1 MARQRTAIAMAEVTV
16 REALNQALAE
26 ELARDNNVFLI
37 GEEVGHYNGAYKVS
51 QGLMARFGDDRVI
64 DTPIAE
70 AGFAGLAIGAAM
82 AGLRPIVEF
91 MTWNFSLV
99 AIDQILNNAAK
110 MHLMSGG
117 QFNMPIVFRAPQGAG
132 GSLSA
137 QHSSTLESFYTYT
150 PGLIVVSPATPGDMR
165 GMLKT
170 AVRSDNPVIFLEHEK
185 IYAVKGG
192 LDEANNADYLIP
204 FGKARLV
211 REHADAQLTIV
222 CWSFALQA
230 VLRAAEQLQQ
240 TGIEVDVLDLR
251 SLKPV
256 DSDALAEAVQK
267 THRVLI
273 VQEATPVASYGS
285 WLAYYIQQIA
295 FDELD
300 APVTVL
306 SSDDVPMPYTFSLEP
321 QVLPNVARIVAA
333 ATELVN

>member
-1 MARQRTAIAMAEVTV
+1 MAEITV

-26 ELARDNNVFLI
+26 ELARDANVFLI

-51 QGLMARFGDDRVI
+51 QGLLAKFGDNRVI

-137 QHSSTLESFYTYT
+137 QHSSTFESFYAYT
-150 PGLIVVSPATPGDMR
+150 PGLIVVSPSTPTDMR

-185 IYAVKGG
+185 IYAIKGE
-192 LDEANNADYLIP
+192 LDEPENVDYLVP
-204 FGKARLV
+204 FGKARVV
-211 REHADAQLTIV
+211 REHENAQITIV
-222 CWSFALQA
+222 CWSLTVHVVMQAANELQA
-230 VLRAAEQLQQ
+230 A
-240 TGIEVDVLDLR
+240 GIEVDILDLR
-251 SLKPV
+251 SLRPV
-256 DSDALAEAVQK
+256 DSEALLAAVAK

-285 WLAYYIQQIA
+285 WLAYHIQQIA

-300 APVTVL
+300 APVRVL
-306 SSDDVPMPYTFSLEP
+306 SSDDVPMPYAYSLEP
-321 QVLPNVARIVAA
+321 QVLPNTQKIVAA
-333 ATELVN
+333 VREVIA

>member
-1 MARQRTAIAMAEVTV
+1 MAEVTV
-16 REALNQALAE
+16 REALNIALAE
-26 ELARDNNVFLI
+26 ELERDKNVFLI

-51 QGLMARFGDDRVI
+51 QGLMARFGEDRVI

-99 AIDQILNNAAK
+99 AIDQIINNAAK

-137 QHSSTLESFYTYT
+137 QHSSILESFYTYT
-150 PGLIVVSPATPGDMR
+150 PGLIVVAPSNPADMR
-165 GMLKT
+165 GLLKS

-185 IYAVKGG
+185 IYAVRGD
-192 LDEANNADYLIP
+192 LVNADDKDYTIAFGSAALI
-204 FGKARLV
+204 A
-211 REHADAQLTIV
+211 ADQAAVLTII
-222 CWSFALQA
+222 CWSMTVHLVKEA
-230 VLRAAEQLQQ
+230 VKQLATEGIAAD
-240 TGIEVDVLDLR
+240 ILDLR

-256 DSDALAEAVQK
+256 DFEAIRLAAAK
-267 THRVLI
+267 THRLLI
-273 VQEATPVASYGS
+273 VQEGTPVASYGS
-285 WLAYYIQQIA
+285 WLSHHIQEIA

-300 APVTVL
+300 APVMVV
-306 SSDDVPMPYTFSLEP
+306 SSDDVPMPYAFSLEP
-321 QVLPNVARIVAA
+321 AVLPNPSRIIDAA
-333 ATELVN
+333 KQLIL

>member
-1 MARQRTAIAMAEVTV
+1 MAEITV

-26 ELARDNNVFLI
+26 ELARDANVFLI

-51 QGLMARFGDDRVI
+51 QGLLAKFGDNRVI

-137 QHSSTLESFYTYT
+137 QHSSTFESFYAYT
-150 PGLIVVSPATPGDMR
+150 PGLIVVSPSTPTDMR

-185 IYAVKGG
+185 IYAITGE
-192 LDEANNADYLIP
+192 LDEPENVDYLVP
-204 FGKARLV
+204 FGKARVV
-211 REHADAQLTIV
+211 REHENAQITIV
-222 CWSFALQA
+222 CWSLTVHVVMQAANELQA
-230 VLRAAEQLQQ
+230 A
-240 TGIEVDVLDLR
+240 GIEVDILDLR
-251 SLKPV
+251 SLRPV
-256 DSDALAEAVQK
+256 DSEALLAAVAK

-285 WLAYYIQQIA
+285 WLAYHIQQTA

-300 APVTVL
+300 APVRVL
-306 SSDDVPMPYTFSLEP
+306 SSDDVPMPYAYSLEP
-321 QVLPNVARIVAA
+321 QVLPNTQKIVAA
-333 ATELVN
+333 VREVIA

>member
-1 MARQRTAIAMAEVTV
+1 MAEVTV
-16 REALNQALAE
+16 REALNIALAE
-26 ELARDNNVFLI
+26 ELERDKNVFLI

-51 QGLMARFGDDRVI
+51 QNLMARFGEDRVI

-137 QHSSTLESFYTYT
+137 QHSSILESFYTYT
-150 PGLIVVSPATPGDMR
+150 PGLIVVSPSSPTDMR
-165 GMLKT
+165 GLLKT
-170 AVRSDNPVIFLEHEK
+170 SVRSDNPVIFLEHEK
-185 IYAVKGG
+185 IYAVKGE
-192 LDEANNADYLIP
+192 LEHANVPDFMIP
-204 FGKARLV
+204 FGIATLI
-211 REHADAQLTIV
+211 EAAGDAQLTIL
-222 CWSFALQA
+222 CWSLTVHVVKMA
-230 VLRAAEQLQQ
+230 VERLAAE
-240 TGIEVDVLDLR
+240 GISADILDLR

-256 DSDALAEAVQK
+256 DSDAILAAAKK
-267 THRVLI
+267 THRLLI

-285 WLAYYIQQIA
+285 WLSHHIQEIA

-300 APVTVL
+300 APVKVV

-321 QVLPNVARIVAA
+321 QVLPNVDRIVAA
-333 ATELVN
+333 AKEVVA

>member
-1 MARQRTAIAMAEVTV
+1 MAEVTV
-16 REALNQALAE
+16 REALNIALAE
-26 ELARDNNVFLI
+26 ELERDKNVFLI

-51 QGLMARFGDDRVI
+51 QNLMARFGEDRVI

-137 QHSSTLESFYTYT
+137 QHSSILESFYTYT
-150 PGLIVVSPATPGDMR
+150 PGLIVVSPSNPTDMR
-165 GMLKT
+165 GLLKT
-170 AVRSDNPVIFLEHEK
+170 SVRSDNPVIFLEHEK
-185 IYAVKGG
+185 IYAVKGE
-192 LDEANNADYLIP
+192 LEHANVPDFMIP
-204 FGKARLV
+204 FGIATLI
-211 REHADAQLTIV
+211 EAAGEAQLTIL
-222 CWSFALQA
+222 CWSLTVHVVKMA
-230 VLRAAEQLQQ
+230 VERLAAE
-240 TGIEVDVLDLR
+240 GISADILDLR

-256 DSDALAEAVQK
+256 DSDAILAAAKK
-267 THRVLI
+267 THHLLI

-285 WLAYYIQQIA
+285 WLSHHIQEIA

-300 APVTVL
+300 APIRVV

-321 QVLPNVARIVAA
+321 QVLPNVDRIVAA
-333 ATELVN
+333 AKEVVA

>member
-1 MARQRTAIAMAEVTV
+1 MAEITV
-16 REALNQALAE
+16 REALNIALGE
-26 ELARDNNVFLI
+26 ELARDKNVFLI

-51 QGLMARFGDDRVI
+51 QGLMQRFGEDRVI

-99 AIDQILNNAAK
+99 AIDQIINNAAK

-150 PGLIVVSPATPGDMR
+150 PGLIVVSPSNPTDMR
-165 GMLKT
+165 GLLKSS
-170 AVRSDNPVIFLEHEK
+170 VRSDNPVIFLEHER
-185 IYAVKGG
+185 IYAVRGE
-192 LDEANNADYLIP
+192 LAHPDDADFTIP
-204 FGKARLV
+204 FGEAQLYEAQAEAGLTIICWSLAVHLV
-211 REHADAQLTIV
+211 RQ
-222 CWSFALQA
+222 
-230 VLRAAEQLQQ
+230 AAETLKAE
-240 TGIEVDVLDLR
+240 GIHADVLDLR

-256 DSDALAEAVQK
+256 DSGAILTAVQK
-267 THRVLI
+267 THRILI
-273 VQEATPVASYGS
+273 VQEATPVASYGT
-285 WLAYYIQQIA
+285 WLAHHIQEIA

-300 APVTVL
+300 APVKVI
-306 SSDDVPMPYTFSLEP
+306 SSDDVPMPYAFALEP
-321 QVLPNVARIVAA
+321 MVLPSVDKVVAA
-333 ATELVN
+333 AKELIV

>member
-1 MARQRTAIAMAEVTV
+1 MAEVTV

-26 ELARDNNVFLI
+26 ELERDQNVFLI

-51 QGLMARFGDDRVI
+51 QGLLDRFGDKRVI

-99 AIDQILNNAAK
+99 AIDQVLNNAAK

-137 QHSSTLESFYTYT
+137 QHSSTLESFYAYT
-150 PGLIVVSPATPGDMR
+150 PGLIVVSPSTPGDMR

-170 AVRSDNPVIFLEHEK
+170 AVRSNNPVIFLEHEK
-185 IYAVKGG
+185 IYAVKGE
-192 LDEANNADYLIP
+192 LDEPENADYLVP
-204 FGKARLV
+204 FGKARIV
-211 REHADAQLTIV
+211 RQHADSQLTVICWSLTVHVVAQAAQLL
-222 CWSFALQA
+222 S
-230 VLRAAEQLQQ
+230 EQ
-240 TGIEVDVLDLR
+240 GIEVDILDLR

-256 DSDALAEAVQK
+256 DSDALLEAAVK
-267 THRVLI
+267 THRLLI
-273 VQEATPVASYGS
+273 VQEATPVASYGA
-285 WLAYYIQQIA
+285 WLAHHVQEIA

-300 APVTVL
+300 APIKVL
-306 SSDDVPMPYTFSLEP
+306 SSDDVPMPYAFSLEP
-321 QVLPNVARIVAA
+321 QVLPNVERIVAA
-333 ATELVN
+333 AKSLLA

>member
-1 MARQRTAIAMAEVTV
+1 MAEVTV
-16 REALNQALAE
+16 RDALNIALGE
-26 ELARDNNVFLI
+26 ELARDPNVFLI

-51 QGLMARFGDDRVI
+51 QNLMAKFGEDRVI

-99 AIDQILNNAAK
+99 AIDQIINNAAK

-137 QHSSTLESFYTYT
+137 QHSSILESFYTYT
-150 PGLIVVSPATPGDMR
+150 PGLIVVSPSNPTEMR
-165 GMLKT
+165 GLLKT
-170 AVRSDNPVIFLEHEK
+170 SVRADNPVIFLEHEK
-185 IYAVKGG
+185 IYAVKGE
-192 LDEANNADYLIP
+192 LEHTDDPDFMIP
-204 FGKARLV
+204 FGIAAL
-211 REHADAQLTIV
+211 HAAAGEAQLTIV
-222 CWSFALQA
+222 CWSLTVHIVKQ
-230 VLRAAEQLQQ
+230 AAEQLAAK
-240 TGIEVDVLDLR
+240 GIFADILDLR

-256 DSDALAEAVQK
+256 DSEAILAAAQK
-267 THRVLI
+267 THRILI
-273 VQEATPVASYGS
+273 VQEGTPVASYGS
-285 WLAYYIQQIA
+285 WLSHHIQEIA

-300 APVTVL
+300 APVKVI

-321 QVLPNVARIVAA
+321 QVLPNIERIVAA
-333 ATELVN
+333 AKEIVA

>member
-1 MARQRTAIAMAEVTV
+1 MAEITI
-16 REALNQALAE
+16 REALNIALAE
-26 ELARDNNVFLI
+26 ELARDKNVFLI

-51 QGLMARFGDDRVI
+51 QGLLQKFGEDRVI

-99 AIDQILNNAAK
+99 AIDQIINNAAK

-117 QFNMPIVFRAPQGAG
+117 QFRVPIVFRAPQGAG

-137 QHSSTLESFYTYT
+137 QHSSILENFYTYT
-150 PGLIVVSPATPGDMR
+150 PGLHVVAPATASDMR
-165 GMLKT
+165 GLLKT
-170 AVRSDNPVIFLEHEK
+170 AVRSDDPVIFLEHEK
-185 IYAVKGG
+185 IYAMKGE
-192 LDEANNADYLIP
+192 LAEPENSDYLVP

-211 REHADAQLTIV
+211 ESAEPAQLTII
-222 CWSFALQA
+222 CWSMAYYLVLQA
-230 VLRAAEQLQQ
+230 VEQLRAENIHAD
-240 TGIEVDVLDLR
+240 ILDLR

-256 DSDALAEAVQK
+256 DSEALQNAARK
-267 THRVLI
+267 THRLLV

-285 WLAYYIQQIA
+285 WLSHHIQDIA

-300 APVTVL
+300 APVTVV
-306 SSDDVPMPYTFSLEP
+306 SSDDVPMPYAFSLEP
-321 QVLPNVARIVAA
+321 AVLPSIDRIAIAARV
-333 ATELVN
+333 LVS

>member
-1 MARQRTAIAMAEVTV
+1 MAEVTV

-26 ELARDNNVFLI
+26 ELARDANVFLI

-51 QGLMARFGDDRVI
+51 QGLLAKFGDNRVI

-137 QHSSTLESFYTYT
+137 QHSSTFESFYAYT
-150 PGLIVVSPATPGDMR
+150 PGLIVVSPSTPTDMR

-185 IYAVKGG
+185 IYAIKGE
-192 LDEANNADYLIP
+192 LDEPENVDYLVP
-204 FGKARLV
+204 FGKARVV
-211 REHADAQLTIV
+211 REHENAQITIV
-222 CWSFALQA
+222 CWSLTVHVVMQAANELQA
-230 VLRAAEQLQQ
+230 A
-240 TGIEVDVLDLR
+240 GIEVDILDLR
-251 SLKPV
+251 SLRPV
-256 DSDALAEAVQK
+256 DSEALLAAVAK

-285 WLAYYIQQIA
+285 WLAYHIQQTA

-300 APVTVL
+300 APVRVL
-306 SSDDVPMPYTFSLEP
+306 SSDDVPMPYAYSLEP
-321 QVLPNVARIVAA
+321 QVLPNTQKIVAA
-333 ATELVN
+333 VREVIA

>member
-1 MARQRTAIAMAEVTV
+1 MVEVTV

-26 ELARDNNVFLI
+26 ELARDKNVFLI

-51 QGLMARFGDDRVI
+51 QGLLAKFGDDRVV

-70 AGFAGLAIGAAM
+70 SGFAGLAIGAAM

-110 MHLMSGG
+110 MNLMSGG
-117 QFNMPIVFRAPQGAG
+117 QFHMPIVFRAPQGAG

-137 QHSSTLESFYTYT
+137 QHSSTLENFYAYT
-150 PGLIVVSPATPGDMR
+150 PGLIVVSPGTPSDMR

-170 AVRSDNPVIFLEHEK
+170 SIRSQNPVIFLEHEK
-185 IYAVKGG
+185 IYAVKGE
-192 LDEANNADYLIP
+192 LDEPENADYLVP
-204 FGKARLV
+204 FGKARV
-211 REHADAQLTIV
+211 VHENAEAQLTIV
-222 CWSFALQA
+222 CWSFTLQA
-230 VLRAAEQLQQ
+230 VLRATDVLKES
-240 TGIEVDVLDLR
+240 GIEADVLDLR

-256 DSDALAEAVQK
+256 DSAALIEATKK

-273 VQEATPVASYGS
+273 VEEGTPVASYGS
-285 WLAYYIQQIA
+285 WLAYHVQEIA

-300 APVTVL
+300 APVKVL
-306 SSDDVPMPYTFSLEP
+306 SSDDVPMPYTFTLEP
-321 QVLPNVARIVAA
+321 QVLPNVDRIVAA
-333 ATELVN
+333 AKELVA

>member
-1 MARQRTAIAMAEVTV
+1 MAEITV
-16 REALNQALAE
+16 REALNIALGE
-26 ELARDNNVFLI
+26 ELARDKNVLLI

-51 QGLMARFGDDRVI
+51 QGLMQRFGEDRVI

-99 AIDQILNNAAK
+99 AIDQIINNAAK

-150 PGLIVVSPATPGDMR
+150 PGLIVVAPSNPTDMR
-165 GMLKT
+165 GLLKSS
-170 AVRSDNPVIFLEHEK
+170 VRSDNPVIFLEHEK
-185 IYAVKGG
+185 IYAVRGE
-192 LDEANNADYLIP
+192 LAHADDADFTIP
-204 FGKARLV
+204 FGEAQLYEASGEASLTIICWSLAVHLV
-211 REHADAQLTIV
+211 RQ
-222 CWSFALQA
+222 
-230 VLRAAEQLQQ
+230 AAETLKAE
-240 TGIEVDVLDLR
+240 GIHADVLDLR

-256 DSDALAEAVQK
+256 DSGAILTAVQK
-267 THRVLI
+267 THRILI
-273 VQEATPVASYGS
+273 VQEATPVASYGT
-285 WLAYYIQQIA
+285 WLAHHIQEIA

-300 APVTVL
+300 APVKVI
-306 SSDDVPMPYTFSLEP
+306 SSDDVPMPYAFSLEP
-321 QVLPNVARIVAA
+321 MVLPSVDKVVAA
-333 ATELVN
+333 AKELIL

>member
-1 MARQRTAIAMAEVTV
+1 MAEVTV
-16 REALNQALAE
+16 REALNIALGE
-26 ELARDNNVFLI
+26 ELARDPNVFLI
-37 GEEVGHYNGAYKVS
+37 GEEVGHYHGAYKVS

-117 QFNMPIVFRAPQGAG
+117 QFPMPIVFRAPQGAG

-150 PGLIVVSPATPGDMR
+150 PGLIVVAPSNPTDMR
-165 GMLKT
+165 GLLKT
-170 AVRSDNPVIFLEHEK
+170 SVRSDNPVIFLEHEK
-185 IYAVKGG
+185 IYAVKGD
-192 LDEANNADYLIP
+192 LEHAEDADFLIP
-204 FGKARLV
+204 FGSAVL
-211 REHADAQLTIV
+211 HAAGEAAQLTII
-222 CWSFALQA
+222 CWSMA
-230 VLRAAEQLQQ
+230 VSVVKEVVTQLKAE
-240 TGIEVDVLDLR
+240 GIEADVLDLR
-251 SLKPV
+251 TLKPV
-256 DSDALAEAVQK
+256 DSESIRRAVEK

-285 WLAYYIQQIA
+285 WLSHHIQEIA

-300 APVTVL
+300 APIMVV
-306 SSDDVPMPYTFSLEP
+306 SSDDVPMPYAFSLEP
-321 QVLPNVARIVAA
+321 QVLPNTARIVAA
-333 ATELVN
+333 AKELVR

>member
-1 MARQRTAIAMAEVTV
+1 MADVTV

-26 ELARDNNVFLI
+26 ELQRDPNVFLI

-51 QGLMARFGDDRVI
+51 QGLLARFGDNRVI

-99 AIDQILNNAAK
+99 AIDQLINNAAK
-110 MHLMSGG
+110 MNLMSGG
-117 QFNMPIVFRAPQGAG
+117 QFHMPIVFRAPQGAG

-137 QHSSTLESFYTYT
+137 QHSSTLESFYAYT
-150 PGLIVVSPATPGDMR
+150 PGLIVVSPSTPGDMR

-170 AVRSDNPVIFLEHEK
+170 AVRNDNPVIFLEHEK
-185 IYAVKGG
+185 IYAIKGE
-192 LDEANNADYLIP
+192 LDEPDNADYLVP

-211 REHADAQLTIV
+211 RQHAAAQLTII
-222 CWSFALQA
+222 CWSLTVHIVMQA
-230 VLRAAEQLQQ
+230 VEALRAE
-240 TGIEVDVLDLR
+240 GIEADVVDLR

-256 DSDALAEAVQK
+256 DSEALAIAVAK

-273 VQEATPVASYGS
+273 VQEATPVASYGA
-285 WLAYYIQQIA
+285 WLAHHIQELA

-300 APVTVL
+300 APVKVL
-306 SSDDVPMPYTFSLEP
+306 SSEDVPMPYTFSLEP
-321 QVLPNVARIVAA
+321 QVLPNQDKIVAA
-333 ATELVN
+333 VKEVIR

>member
-1 MARQRTAIAMAEVTV
+1 MAEVTV
-16 REALNQALAE
+16 REALNIALAE
-26 ELARDNNVFLI
+26 ELERDKNVFLI

-51 QGLMARFGDDRVI
+51 QNLMARFGEDRVI

-137 QHSSTLESFYTYT
+137 QHSSILESFYTYT
-150 PGLIVVSPATPGDMR
+150 PGLIVVSPSNPTDMR
-165 GMLKT
+165 GLLKT
-170 AVRSDNPVIFLEHEK
+170 SVRSDNPVIFLEHEK
-185 IYAVKGG
+185 IYAVKGE
-192 LDEANNADYLIP
+192 LEHANVSDFMIP
-204 FGKARLV
+204 FGIATLI
-211 REHADAQLTIV
+211 EAAGEAQLTIV
-222 CWSFALQA
+222 CWSLTVHVVKMA
-230 VLRAAEQLQQ
+230 VERLAAE
-240 TGIEVDVLDLR
+240 GIAADILDLR

-256 DSDALAEAVQK
+256 DSDAILAAARK
-267 THRVLI
+267 THRLLI

-285 WLAYYIQQIA
+285 WLSHHIQEIA

-300 APVTVL
+300 APVKVV

-321 QVLPNVARIVAA
+321 QVLPNADRIVAA
-333 ATELVN
+333 AKEVVA

>member
-1 MARQRTAIAMAEVTV
+1 MAEITV
-16 REALNQALAE
+16 REALNIALGE
-26 ELARDNNVFLI
+26 ELARDKNVFLI

-51 QGLMARFGDDRVI
+51 QGLMQRFGEDRVI

-150 PGLIVVSPATPGDMR
+150 PGLIVVAPSNPTDMR
-165 GMLKT
+165 GLLKSS
-170 AVRSDNPVIFLEHEK
+170 VRSDNPVIFLEHEK
-185 IYAVKGG
+185 IYAVRGE
-192 LDEANNADYLIP
+192 LEHADDADFTIP
-204 FGKARLV
+204 FGEAVLHEAQAEASLTIICWSLAVHLV
-211 REHADAQLTIV
+211 KQATEVLERDGIHADI
-222 CWSFALQA
+222 
-230 VLRAAEQLQQ
+230 
-240 TGIEVDVLDLR
+240 LDLR

-256 DSDALAEAVQK
+256 DSGAILAAVQK
-267 THRVLI
+267 THRILI
-273 VQEATPVASYGS
+273 VQEATPVASYGA
-285 WLAYYIQQIA
+285 WLAHHVQEIA

-300 APVTVL
+300 APIKVI
-306 SSDDVPMPYTFSLEP
+306 SSDDVPMPYAFSLEP
-321 QVLPNVARIVAA
+321 RVLPSVDKVVAA
-333 ATELVN
+333 ARELIA